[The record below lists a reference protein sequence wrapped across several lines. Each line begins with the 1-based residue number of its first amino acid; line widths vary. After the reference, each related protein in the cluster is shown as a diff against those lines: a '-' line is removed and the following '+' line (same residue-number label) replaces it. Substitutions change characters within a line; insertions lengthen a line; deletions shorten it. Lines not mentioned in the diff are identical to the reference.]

1 MKMKIYNILTAC
13 LLLALSSCYKE
24 MPFRGMQTDPQ
35 LYFECL
41 PGAQDTTVFWL
52 RSTIPVN
59 QLLVDRD
66 IFNAVMTFKV
76 NGEEV
81 RLHRNAGQSSSFPE
95 NAYFTTKPL
104 SGGDKLEFYAEA
116 DGYEPISAQTIIP
129 QELND
134 ITLSSMLI
142 PSPNPDYYIAAID
155 DRASQNIGE
164 IIPKFNVTFQD
175 EPGVRNYYMVE
186 VIETVYSDKG
196 NLLLY
201 DESAVYVVP
210 RINTDM
216 FEQAQSD
223 VILANYNSPW
233 QTIQYDRTSNSR
245 LVMFFD
251 DKEFD
256 GLKYTKE
263 IMVNRHA
270 SRYTTKY
277 ILRIYR
283 VSEELY
289 KYVKAWYTVRQ
300 AEFSD
305 LPSSTPFMAYNNIKG
320 GNGIFAG
327 VTVFESELIEFE

>member
-1 MKMKIYNILTAC
+1 M
-13 LLLALSSCYKE
+13 E
-24 MPFRGMQTDPQ
+24 TDPQ
-35 LYFECL
+35 LYLQCL

-155 DRASQNIGE
+155 DRSSQNIGE

-175 EPGVRNYYMVE
+175 EPGVRNYYMAE
-186 VIETVYSDKG
+186 VQQLVYSRDGKRLPYG
-196 NLLLY
+196 
-201 DESAVYVVP
+201 ESAVYVVP
-210 RINTDM
+210 RINTDL
-216 FEQAQSD
+216 FEQAQTD
-223 VILANYNSPW
+223 VILANHNSPW
-233 QTIQYDRTSNSR
+233 QTIELDSTSETR

-256 GLKYTKE
+256 GQKYTKE

-270 SRYTTKY
+270 SGYTTKY
-277 ILRIYR
+277 ILRLYR

-289 KYVKAWYTVRQ
+289 KYAKAWYTIRKADQTEDSTVCYIQ
-300 AEFSD
+300 GKVDGKASFSVKIN
-305 LPSSTPFMAYNNIKG
+305 F
-320 GNGIFAG
+320 
-327 VTVFESELIEFE
+327 

>member
-1 MKMKIYNILTAC
+1 MKIYNILAAS
-13 LLLALSSCYKE
+13 LLLMLSSCYKE
-24 MPFRGMQTDPQ
+24 MPFKGMETDPQ
-35 LYFECL
+35 LYLQCL

-134 ITLSSMLI
+134 ISLSSMLI
-142 PSPNPDYYIAAID
+142 PSPHPDYYIAAID
-155 DRASQNIGE
+155 DRSSQNIGE

-175 EPGVRNYYMVE
+175 EPGVRNYYMAE
-186 VIETVYSDKG
+186 VQQLVYSRDGKRLPYG
-196 NLLLY
+196 
-201 DESAVYVVP
+201 ESAVYVVP
-210 RINTDM
+210 RINTDL
-216 FEQAQSD
+216 FEQAQTD
-223 VILANYNSPW
+223 VILANHNSPW
-233 QTIQYDRTSNSR
+233 QTIELDRTSGTR

-256 GLKYTKE
+256 GQKYTKE
-263 IMVNRHA
+263 VMVNRHA
-270 SRYTTKY
+270 SGLTTKY
-277 ILRIYR
+277 IFRLYR

-289 KYVKAWYTVRQ
+289 KYAKAWNTIRK
-300 AEFSD
+300 AEFSE

-327 VTVFESELIEFE
+327 VTVFESGLIEFE

>member
-1 MKMKIYNILTAC
+1 MKIYNILAAS
-13 LLLALSSCYKE
+13 LLLMLSSCYKE
-24 MPFRGMQTDPQ
+24 MPFKGMETDPQ
-35 LYFECL
+35 LYLQCL

-59 QLLVDRD
+59 QLRVDRD

-134 ITLSSMLI
+134 ISLSSMLI

-175 EPGVRNYYMVE
+175 EPGVRNYYMAE
-186 VIETVYSDKG
+186 VQQLVYSRDGKRLPYG
-196 NLLLY
+196 
-201 DESAVYVVP
+201 ESAVYVVP
-210 RINTDM
+210 RINTDL
-216 FEQAQSD
+216 FEQAQTD
-223 VILANYNSPW
+223 VILANHNSPW
-233 QTIQYDRTSNSR
+233 QTIELDRTSGTR

-256 GLKYTKE
+256 GQKYTKE
-263 IMVNRHA
+263 VMVNRHA
-270 SRYTTKY
+270 SGLTTKY
-277 ILRIYR
+277 IFRLYR

-289 KYVKAWYTVRQ
+289 KYAKAWNTIRK
-300 AEFSD
+300 AEFSE

-327 VTVFESELIEFE
+327 VTVFESGLIEFE

>member
-1 MKMKIYNILTAC
+1 
-13 LLLALSSCYKE
+13 
-24 MPFRGMQTDPQ
+24 
-35 LYFECL
+35 
-41 PGAQDTTVFWL
+41 
-52 RSTIPVN
+52 
-59 QLLVDRD
+59 
-66 IFNAVMTFKV
+66 MTFKV

-134 ITLSSMLI
+134 ISLSSMLI

-175 EPGVRNYYMVE
+175 EPGVRNYYMAE
-186 VIETVYSDKG
+186 VQQLVYSRDGKRLPYG
-196 NLLLY
+196 
-201 DESAVYVVP
+201 ESAVYVVP
-210 RINTDM
+210 RINTDL
-216 FEQAQSD
+216 FEQAQTD
-223 VILANYNSPW
+223 VILANHNSPW
-233 QTIQYDRTSNSR
+233 QTIELDRTSGTR

-256 GLKYTKE
+256 GQKYTKE
-263 IMVNRHA
+263 VMVNRHA
-270 SRYTTKY
+270 SGLTTKY
-277 ILRIYR
+277 IFRLYR

-289 KYVKAWYTVRQ
+289 KYAKAWNTIRK
-300 AEFSD
+300 AEFSE

-327 VTVFESELIEFE
+327 VTVFESGLIEFE

>member
-1 MKMKIYNILTAC
+1 MKIYNILAAS
-13 LLLALSSCYKE
+13 LLLMLSSCYKE
-24 MPFRGMQTDPQ
+24 MPFKGMETDPQ
-35 LYFECL
+35 LYLQCL

-155 DRASQNIGE
+155 DRSSQNIGE

-175 EPGVRNYYMVE
+175 EPGVRNYYMAE
-186 VIETVYSDKG
+186 VQQLVYSRDGKRLPYG
-196 NLLLY
+196 
-201 DESAVYVVP
+201 ESAVYVVP
-210 RINTDM
+210 RINTDL
-216 FEQAQSD
+216 FEQAQTD
-223 VILANYNSPW
+223 VILANHNSPW
-233 QTIQYDRTSNSR
+233 QTIELDRTSGTR

-256 GLKYTKE
+256 GQKYTKE
-263 IMVNRHA
+263 VMVNRHA
-270 SRYTTKY
+270 SGFTTKY
-277 ILRIYR
+277 IFRLYR

-289 KYVKAWYTVRQ
+289 KYAKAWYTIRK
-300 AEFSD
+300 AEFSE

-327 VTVFESELIEFE
+327 VTVFESGLIEFE

>member
-1 MKMKIYNILTAC
+1 MKIYNILAAS
-13 LLLALSSCYKE
+13 LLLMLSSCYKE
-24 MPFRGMQTDPQ
+24 MPFKGMETDPQ
-35 LYFECL
+35 LYLQCL

-66 IFNAVMTFKV
+66 ILNAVMTFKV

-81 RLHRNAGQSSSFPE
+81 RLHLNDGQSSSFPE

-116 DGYEPISAQTIIP
+116 DGYEPISAQTLIP

-175 EPGVRNYYMVE
+175 EPGVRNYYMAE
-186 VIETVYSDKG
+186 VQQLVYSRDGKRLPYG
-196 NLLLY
+196 
-201 DESAVYVVP
+201 ESAVYVVP
-210 RINTDM
+210 RINTDL
-216 FEQAQSD
+216 FEQAQTD
-223 VILANYNSPW
+223 VILANHNSPW
-233 QTIQYDRTSNSR
+233 QTIELDSTSETR

-256 GLKYTKE
+256 GQKYTKE

-270 SRYTTKY
+270 SGYTTKY
-277 ILRIYR
+277 ILRLYR

-289 KYVKAWYTVRQ
+289 KYAKAWNTVRQ

-327 VTVFESELIEFE
+327 VTVFKSELIEFE

>member
-1 MKMKIYNILTAC
+1 MKMKIHNILAAC
-13 LLLALSSCYKE
+13 LLFALSSCYKE

-134 ITLSSMLI
+134 ISLSSMLI

-186 VIETVYSDKG
+186 VIETLYSDKG
-196 NLLLY
+196 TLLRY

-223 VILANYNSPW
+223 VILANYSSPW
-233 QTIQYDRTSNSR
+233 QTIQYDRSSDSR

-270 SRYTTKY
+270 SGYTTKY
-277 ILRIYR
+277 ILRLYR

-289 KYVKAWYTVRQ
+289 KYVKAWYNVRE
-300 AEFSD
+300 AEFSE
-305 LPSSTPFMAYNNIKG
+305 LPSSTPFMSYNNIEG

-327 VTVFESELIEFE
+327 VTVFESGLIEFE

>member
-1 MKMKIYNILTAC
+1 MKIYNILAAS
-13 LLLALSSCYKE
+13 LLLMLSSCYKE
-24 MPFRGMQTDPQ
+24 MPFKGMETDPQ
-35 LYFECL
+35 LYLQCL

-134 ITLSSMLI
+134 ISLSSMLI

-175 EPGVRNYYMVE
+175 EPGVRNYYMAE
-186 VIETVYSDKG
+186 VQQLVYSRDGKRLPYG
-196 NLLLY
+196 
-201 DESAVYVVP
+201 ESAVYVVP
-210 RINTDM
+210 RINTDL
-216 FEQAQSD
+216 FEQAQTD
-223 VILANYNSPW
+223 VILANHNSPW
-233 QTIQYDRTSNSR
+233 QTIELDRTSGTR

-256 GLKYTKE
+256 GQKYTKE
-263 IMVNRHA
+263 VMVNRHA
-270 SRYTTKY
+270 SGFTTKY
-277 ILRIYR
+277 IFRLYR

-289 KYVKAWYTVRQ
+289 KYAKAWNTIRK
-300 AEFSD
+300 AEFSE

-327 VTVFESELIEFE
+327 VTVFESGLIEFE

>member
-1 MKMKIYNILTAC
+1 MKMKIHNILAAC
-13 LLLALSSCYKE
+13 LLFALSSCYKE

-66 IFNAVMTFKV
+66 ISNAVMTFKV

-81 RLHRNAGQSSSFPE
+81 KLHRNDGQSSSFPE

-104 SGGDKLEFYAEA
+104 SGGDKLEFYAKA

-134 ITLSSMLI
+134 ISLSSMLI

-196 NLLLY
+196 TLLRY

-223 VILANYNSPW
+223 VILANYSSPW
-233 QTIQYDRTSNSR
+233 QTIQYDRSSDSR

-270 SRYTTKY
+270 SGYTTKY
-277 ILRIYR
+277 ILRLYR

-289 KYVKAWYTVRQ
+289 KYVKAWYNVRE
-300 AEFSD
+300 AEFSE
-305 LPSSTPFMAYNNIKG
+305 LPSSTPFMSYNNIEG

-327 VTVFESELIEFE
+327 VTVFESGLIEFE

>member
-1 MKMKIYNILTAC
+1 MKIHNILAAC
-13 LLLALSSCYKE
+13 LLFALSSCYKE

-134 ITLSSMLI
+134 ISLSSMLI

-186 VIETVYSDKG
+186 VIETLYSDKG
-196 NLLLY
+196 TLLRY

-223 VILANYNSPW
+223 VILANYSSPW
-233 QTIQYDRTSNSR
+233 QTIQYDRSSDSR

-270 SRYTTKY
+270 SGYTTKY
-277 ILRIYR
+277 ILRLYR

-289 KYVKAWYTVRQ
+289 KYVKAWYNVRE
-300 AEFSD
+300 AEFSE
-305 LPSSTPFMAYNNIKG
+305 LPSSTPFMSYNNIEG

-327 VTVFESELIEFE
+327 VTVFESGLIEFE